1 MQTHVSTK
9 HTKQKHE
16 WMMQTRMEHADTRM
30 EHADTRMEHADTAVH
45 NGNRCINSH

>member
-30 EHADTRMEHADTAVH
+30 EHADTAVH